1 MGNMQETINVLRI
14 ALEGDFGN
22 DNSLSFITP
31 AGIYFGKL
39 LTIKEETREATTADE
54 VVPINYSK
62 ANFYTKKD
70 MRKEDNDFIKEL
82 DFNETILLED
92 VKFKSGK
99 TVNHMKHA
107 VLNVNQIISVQLVSN
122 HSIDDVLKNY

>member
-14 ALEGDFGN
+14 AMEGEFGR

-39 LTIKEETREATTADE
+39 LTIKEETKEPATADE

-62 ANFYTKKD
+62 ANFYTKSDLKEENNNFLKD
-70 MRKEDNDFIKEL
+70 L

-92 VKFKSGK
+92 VTMKTGK
-99 TVNHMKHA
+99 TVNHIKHS
-107 VLNVNQIISVQLVSN
+107 VLNVNQIISVQLVANSA
-122 HSIDDVLKNY
+122 IDDVLKNY